1 MTKYFLAYAG
11 AGCLLAIALSSLVTE
26 ISRLVPWVW
35 QVTVIVW
42 GLSAL
47 FFGAWLRSQESKEDL
62 LIDEEKKQRLT
73 LYFALFLLV
82 NMILGL
88 GVNLGIY

>member
-1 MTKYFLAYAG
+1 MNKYFLGYAG
-11 AGCLLAIALSSLVTE
+11 AGCLLAIALSSLATE

-35 QVTVIVW
+35 QALVIVW
-42 GLSAL
+42 GLAAL
-47 FFGAWLRSQESKEDL
+47 FFGSWLRSQESKEEL
-62 LIDEEKKQRLT
+62 LLDEEKQQRLT

-82 NMILGL
+82 NIIVGL